1 MDMEKQDYIVKL
13 GMLQQEAERISQE
26 HQNIERQINDLQSLK
41 LNLEYFSNAKC
52 NDALVSLGS
61 GIYTKAD
68 MKGKGLWVNIGA
80 NTVVKKSV
88 SETNALIDEQ
98 ISKLGKIKEQLSRE
112 MELLNAQLNLLI
124 EDARHA
130 EETS

>member
-1 MDMEKQDYIVKL
+1 MEKQDYIARL
-13 GMLQQEAERISQE
+13 GMLQQEAERINQE
-26 HQNIERQINDLQSLK
+26 NENVAKQINDLQILK
-41 LNLEYFSNAKC
+41 LNLEYFSSAKGSES
-52 NDALVSLGS
+52 LVSLGN

-68 MKGKGLWVNIGA
+68 VKERSLWVNIGA

-98 ISKLGKIKEQLSRE
+98 IGKLGKIREQIAKEMDS
-112 MELLNAQLNLLI
+112 LNAQLNMLI

-130 EETS
+130 EETP

>member
-1 MDMEKQDYIVKL
+1 MEKQDYIARL
-13 GMLQQEAERISQE
+13 GMLQQEAERINQE
-26 HQNIERQINDLQSLK
+26 NENVARQINDLQILK
-41 LNLEYFSNAKC
+41 LNLEYFSSAKGSES
-52 NDALVSLGS
+52 LVSLGN

-68 MKGKGLWVNIGA
+68 VKERSLWVNIGA

-98 ISKLGKIKEQLSRE
+98 IGKLGKIREQIAKEMDS
-112 MELLNAQLNLLI
+112 LNAQLNMLI

-130 EETS
+130 EETP

>member
-1 MDMEKQDYIVKL
+1 MEKQDYISRL
-13 GMLQQEAERISQE
+13 GMLQQEAERINQE
-26 HQNIERQINDLQSLK
+26 NENVARQINDLQILK
-41 LNLEYFSNAKC
+41 LNLEYFSSAKGSES
-52 NDALVSLGS
+52 LVSLGN

-68 MKGKGLWVNIGA
+68 VKERSLWVNIGA

-98 ISKLGKIKEQLSRE
+98 IGKLGKIREQIAKEMDS
-112 MELLNAQLNLLI
+112 LNAQLNMLI

-130 EETS
+130 EETP

>member
-1 MDMEKQDYIVKL
+1 MEKQDYIARL
-13 GMLQQEAERISQE
+13 GMLQQEAERINQE
-26 HQNIERQINDLQSLK
+26 NENVTRQINELQNLK
-41 LNLEYFSNAKC
+41 LNLEYFSSAKGSES
-52 NDALVSLGS
+52 LVSLGN

-68 MKGKGLWVNIGA
+68 VKERSLWVNIGA

-98 ISKLGKIKEQLSRE
+98 IDKLGKIKEQIAKE
-112 MELLNAQLNLLI
+112 MDSLNAQLNMLI

-130 EETS
+130 EETP

>member
-1 MDMEKQDYIVKL
+1 MDMEKQDYIVRL
-13 GMLQQEAERISQE
+13 GMLQQEAERINQE
-26 HQNIERQINDLQSLK
+26 NENVTRQINELQSLK
-41 LNLEYFSNAKC
+41 LNLEYFSSAKGSES
-52 NDALVSLGS
+52 LVSLGN

-68 MKGKGLWVNIGA
+68 VKERSLWVNIGA

-98 ISKLGKIKEQLSRE
+98 IGKLGKIREQIAKEMDS
-112 MELLNAQLNLLI
+112 LNAQLNMLI

-130 EETS
+130 EETP